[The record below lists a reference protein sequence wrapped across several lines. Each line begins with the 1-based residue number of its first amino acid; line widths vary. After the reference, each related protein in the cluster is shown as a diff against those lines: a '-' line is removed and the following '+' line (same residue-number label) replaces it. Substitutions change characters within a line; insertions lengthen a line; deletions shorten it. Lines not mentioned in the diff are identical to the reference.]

1 MVSDDGRAL
10 LTDFGF
16 SHLAGAS
23 LSLAAEQHAGGT
35 LCWMAPEY
43 LEDECIMTPAG
54 DVWAFG
60 MTILVG
66 YWPPFH

>member
-35 LCWMAPEY
+35 LRWMAPEY
-43 LEDECIMTPAG
+43 LLDECIITPSG

-60 MTILVG
+60 MTMLVG
-66 YWPPFH
+66 H